1 MQFHIEADPARMESW
16 LIGHTVELGK
26 ANIAAATLRKEIA
39 ECGEELQRHGGQVFN
54 EWLDGVT
61 SE

>member
-1 MQFHIEADPARMESW
+1 MQFHIEADPTRMESW

-26 ANIAAATLRKEIA
+26 ANIPTATLRKEIA
-39 ECGEELQRHGGQVFN
+39 ELGGELQRRGGQVFN

-61 SE
+61 S